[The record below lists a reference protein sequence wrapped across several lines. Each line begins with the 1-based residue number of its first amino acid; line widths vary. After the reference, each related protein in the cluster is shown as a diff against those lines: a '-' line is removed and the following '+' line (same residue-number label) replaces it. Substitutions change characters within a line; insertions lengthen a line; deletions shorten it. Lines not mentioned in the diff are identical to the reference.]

1 MMRTEWLKF
10 RQITSSELFPHVP
23 DYGQTCNFLAISH
36 PKARSE
42 ATEVGME
49 ELDTTFTSWEKEY
62 GFYLE
67 DNG

>member
-1 MMRTEWLKF
+1 MQL
-10 RQITSSELFPHVP
+10 VP

-49 ELDTTFTSWEKEY
+49 ELDTTITSWEKEY